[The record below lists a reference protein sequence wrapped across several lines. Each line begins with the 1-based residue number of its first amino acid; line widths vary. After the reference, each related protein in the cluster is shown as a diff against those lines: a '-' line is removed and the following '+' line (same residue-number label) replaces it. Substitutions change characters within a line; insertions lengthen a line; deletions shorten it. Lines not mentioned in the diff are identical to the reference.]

1 MSLKLNGEPADFLPG
16 ERLIDVIGRCGF
28 QVARGCAHS
37 RSEAIDPVDACTV
50 QIDGRLARACEV
62 IAQDSMN
69 VVTSL
74 PLVGGASAEAFDHE
88 RARQIIQDELGR
100 EGPLLP
106 ILHGLQQEFGCV
118 PREAE
123 PLIADLV
130 NITRAEV
137 HGVVS
142 FYHDFRRAPAGRHV
156 LKLCRAEACQS
167 MGGELNAQ
175 QLLKKLGL
183 DWGGTTPDGALSVE
197 PVYCLGLCATA
208 PGALVDGEPLGRVS
222 AEQLE
227 ELVDGLGV
235 EAKR

>member
-1 MSLKLNGEPADFLPG
+1 MSLTLNGEPADLLPG

-28 QVARGCAHS
+28 QVSQGCAHS
-37 RSEAIDPVDACTV
+37 RSEAIDPADACTV
-50 QIDGRLARACEV
+50 QIDGQLARACETV
-62 IAQDSMN
+62 AQDGMQ

-74 PLVGGASAEAFDHE
+74 PLAGGANPEAFDRE
-88 RARQIIQDELGR
+88 SARRIIQAELGR

-142 FYHDFRRAPAGRHV
+142 FYHDFRWEPAGRHV

-167 MGGELNAQ
+167 MGGEGNARR
-175 QLLKKLGL
+175 LLKKLGL
-183 DWGGTTPDGALSVE
+183 DWGGTTPDGKLSVE

-208 PGALVDGEPLGRVS
+208 PGALLDGEPLGRVD

-227 ELVDGLGV
+227 ALVAELGA